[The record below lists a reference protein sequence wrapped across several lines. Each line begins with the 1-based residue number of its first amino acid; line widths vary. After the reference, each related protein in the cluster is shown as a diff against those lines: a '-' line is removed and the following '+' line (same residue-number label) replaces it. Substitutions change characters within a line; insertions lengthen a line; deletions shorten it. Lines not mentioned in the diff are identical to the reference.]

1 MKHEIVFIGKT
12 KDSFIQNGIE
22 EYSSRLKHYTN
33 IQITILK
40 DKSGGKSAC
49 EAIESQGQQMLNA
62 VPQGQGAVIV
72 ALDSRGQQF
81 TSESFSKK
89 IVNWELSSV
98 KQVTYLIGGPDGI
111 SENILKSAGLV
122 LSFSKM
128 TFTHD
133 MVRMLLVEQLY
144 RAYTIKN
151 GEKYHK

>member
-1 MKHEIVFIGKT
+1 MKHELVFLGKT
-12 KDSFIQNGIE
+12 KDKFIQAGID
-22 EYSSRLKHYTN
+22 EYYSRLKHYTN
-33 IQITILK
+33 AVISTLK
-40 DKSGGKSAC
+40 ERSSKGGKD
-49 EAIESQGQQMLNA
+49 AIVNQGEMLLGS
-62 VPQGQGAVIV
+62 VPQGALIV

-81 TSESFSKK
+81 SSVDFSKK
-89 IVNWELSSV
+89 ISEWELKGT
-98 KQVTYLIGGPDGI
+98 KQVSYLIGGPEGI
-111 SENILKSAGLV
+111 SEEVLQRAGLI

>member
-1 MKHEIVFIGKT
+1 MKHEIVFLGKT
-12 KDSFIQNGIE
+12 KDTFIQEGIE
-22 EYSSRLKHYTN
+22 EYRSRLKHYTN
-33 IQITILK
+33 IQITVLK
-40 DKSGGKSAC
+40 DKSSTKGVRN
-49 EAIESQGQQMLNA
+49 AIVSQGQQMLNA
-62 VPQGQGAVIV
+62 VAQGSLII

-89 IVNWELSSV
+89 IINWEVNSV

-111 SENILKSAGLV
+111 SEAILESAQLV

-151 GEKYHK
+151 GERYHK

>member
-12 KDSFIQNGIE
+12 KDSFIQNGIV

-40 DKSGGKSAC
+40 DKSSGRSARV
-49 EAIESQGQQMLNA
+49 AIENQGQQMLSA
-62 VPQGQGAVIV
+62 VPQGAVIV

-111 SENILKSAGLV
+111 SETILKSAGLV

-133 MVRMLLVEQLY
+133 MVRMILVEQLY

>member
-12 KDSFIQNGIE
+12 KDSFIQSGIE

-40 DKSGGKSAC
+40 DKSGRKSTL
-49 EAIESQGQQMLNA
+49 ETIESQGQQMLRA
-62 VPQGQGAVIV
+62 VPQGTVIV

-81 TSESFSKK
+81 TSEAFSKK

-98 KQVTYLIGGPDGI
+98 KQVAYLIGGPDGI
-111 SENILKSAGLV
+111 SENILKSAELI

>member
-12 KDSFIQNGIE
+12 KDSFIQSGIE

-33 IQITILK
+33 IQINILK
-40 DKSGGKSAC
+40 DKSGGKTTR
-49 EAIESQGQQMLNA
+49 EAIEIQGKHMLST
-62 VPQGQGAVIV
+62 VPQGAVIV

-81 TSESFSKK
+81 TSESFSQR
-89 IVNWELSSV
+89 IVNWELNSV

-133 MVRMLLVEQLY
+133 MVRLFLTEQLY
-144 RAYTIKN
+144 RAYTIKA
-151 GEKYHK
+151 GERYHK

>member
-33 IQITILK
+33 IRITILK
-40 DKSGGKSAC
+40 DKSGGKSAR
-49 EAIESQGQQMLNA
+49 EAIESQGKQMLST
-62 VPQGQGAVIV
+62 VPQGTVIV

-81 TSESFSKK
+81 TSESFSTK

-111 SENILKSAGLV
+111 SESILKSAGLV

-133 MVRMLLVEQLY
+133 MVRMILVEQLY

>member
-1 MKHEIVFIGKT
+1 MKHEVVFIGKT
-12 KDSFIQNGIE
+12 KDSFIQKGIA

-33 IQITILK
+33 IQITTLK
-40 DKSGGKSAC
+40 DKSGGKSAR
-49 EAIESQGQQMLNA
+49 EAIENQGQQMLNA
-62 VPQGQGAVIV
+62 VPQGAIVV

-81 TSESFSKK
+81 TSEAFSEK
-89 IVNWELSSV
+89 IVTWELGSI
-98 KQVTYLIGGPDGI
+98 KQVNYLIGGPDGI
-111 SENILKSAGLV
+111 SQKILDSSRLV

-133 MVRMLLVEQLY
+133 MVRMLLIEQLY

>member
-12 KDSFIQNGIE
+12 KDSFIQSGIK

-33 IQITILK
+33 IQITTLK
-40 DKSGGKSAC
+40 DKSGGKSAR

-62 VPQGQGAVIV
+62 VPQGAVIV

-98 KQVTYLIGGPDGI
+98 KQVNYLIGGPDGI
-111 SENILKSAGLV
+111 SETILNSSQLV

-133 MVRMLLVEQLY
+133 MVRMLLIEQLY

>member
-12 KDSFIQNGIE
+12 KDSFIQRGID
-22 EYSSRLKHYTN
+22 EYCSRLKHYTN

-40 DKSGGKSAC
+40 DKSGKKSTQ
-49 EAIESQGQQMLNA
+49 ETIESQGQQMLSV
-62 VPQGQGAVIV
+62 VPQGGVIV

-89 IVNWELSSV
+89 IVSWELSSI

>member
-33 IQITILK
+33 IRITILK
-40 DKSGGKSAC
+40 DKSGGKSAR
-49 EAIESQGQQMLNA
+49 EAIESQGKQMLST
-62 VPQGQGAVIV
+62 VPQGTVIV
-72 ALDSRGQQF
+72 ALDSRGHQF
-81 TSESFSKK
+81 TSESFSTK

-111 SENILKSAGLV
+111 SESILKSAGLV

>member
-1 MKHEIVFIGKT
+1 MKHEIIFIGKT
-12 KDSFIQNGIE
+12 KDSFIQKGIT

-33 IQITILK
+33 IQLTVLK
-40 DKSGGKSAC
+40 DKSGGKSAQ
-49 EAIESQGQQMLNA
+49 EAIESQGHQMLNA
-62 VPQGQGAVIV
+62 VPPGAVIV

-81 TSESFSKK
+81 TSELFSKK

-98 KQVTYLIGGPDGI
+98 KHVNYLIGGPDGI
-111 SENILKSAGLV
+111 SEKILQSSGLV

-133 MVRMLLVEQLY
+133 MVRMLLIEQLY

>member
-1 MKHEIVFIGKT
+1 MKHEIVFLGKT
-12 KDSFIQNGIE
+12 KDTFIQKGIE
-22 EYSSRLKHYTN
+22 EYHSRLKHYTN
-33 IQITILK
+33 IQITVLK
-40 DKSGGKSAC
+40 DKSSTKGGRD
-49 EAIESQGQQMLNA
+49 AIVSQGQQMLNTVA
-62 VPQGQGAVIV
+62 QGSVIV

-89 IVNWELSSV
+89 IIKWEINSV

-111 SENILKSAGLV
+111 SENILKSAQLI

-151 GEKYHK
+151 GERYHK